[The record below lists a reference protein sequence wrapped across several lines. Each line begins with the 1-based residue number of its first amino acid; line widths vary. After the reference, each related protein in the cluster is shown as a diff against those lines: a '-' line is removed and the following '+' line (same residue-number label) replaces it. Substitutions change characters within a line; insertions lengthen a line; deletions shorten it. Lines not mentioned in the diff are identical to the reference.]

1 MRIYAKEP
9 FSVNTLRT
17 CGHSATILILAFL
30 VFALSSASPVVREKV
45 GVTEITPNLLVFSTS
60 SGNVVA
66 SVGSDGVLL
75 IGTPS
80 AASTPFLNSVLTQ
93 HTKSPVRY
101 VVVYPESL
109 ASSEGDAR
117 WGQLG
122 AFVAM
127 HENALRRLG
136 GDLMSAPGPLPS
148 RFAELGVDRPRLAF
162 SEVLSFDLNGD
173 SIHIVHQKPGY
184 SDADALAHFHVANL
198 FYLGE
203 VFPGDGYPQIDA
215 EQGGTLEGLLNQLTW
230 TGSQQRIVPARGK
243 VTDGTNLKAFRDMI
257 VTVRDR
263 VQRMIN
269 EGRTESQVLAAHPT
283 SDFDAQWGHGRVLPD
298 VFVRE
303 IYAALKKP

>member
-1 MRIYAKEP
+1 
-9 FSVNTLRT
+9 
-17 CGHSATILILAFL
+17 
-30 VFALSSASPVVREKV
+30 VVREKV
-45 GVTEITPNLLVFSTS
+45 GVTEITPNLLVFATS